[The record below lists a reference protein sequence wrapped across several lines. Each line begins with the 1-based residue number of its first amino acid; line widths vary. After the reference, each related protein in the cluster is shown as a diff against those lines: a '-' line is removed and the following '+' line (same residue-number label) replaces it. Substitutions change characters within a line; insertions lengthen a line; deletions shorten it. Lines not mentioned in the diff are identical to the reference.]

1 MGTAANIMS
10 APFPSPIY
18 VVDDDPAILHS
29 LCFLLEGE
37 GHRVKTFGSG
47 ACMLAAFPGSEP
59 HCIVVDY
66 VMPLM
71 DGIEVFR
78 RLRALDVR
86 APVVLMTGD
95 PGTLVRRRAQR
106 LGLPLIEKPLAYEP
120 LLAMLAAEAVGT
132 RPKAP
137 H

>member
-1 MGTAANIMS
+1 
-10 APFPSPIY
+10 
-18 VVDDDPAILHS
+18 
-29 LCFLLEGE
+29 
-37 GHRVKTFGSG
+37 
-47 ACMLAAFPGSEP
+47 MLAAFPGPEP